1 MAERKQPSLLPSS
14 ASFKNSRRQ
23 QFLYEPLYE
32 NVRARLI
39 EGIEACKDNVRL
51 KQNHPH
57 PGYLRDAQ
65 GGLYEEMFWLWMLD
79 YTAGA
84 DLDHLAREFASI
96 VEEFCRWNELN
107 IPYRLYLKEKFKD
120 RGDTE
125 LTICSV
131 DFFNQIEYENA
142 LQLLSI
148 AILIRD
154 GRSIK
159 RIIAAMA
166 SNRYRD
172 ALYEQLIVD
181 FVPDP
186 QDDMDEVIFAE
197 PYATLVEA
205 YFQQD
210 PTESIRLIK
219 HYLKAWYRYQDGAR
233 WYDGH
238 KKIQNDE
245 SFYYGYW
252 AFEAG
257 ATSYLLDIDDSGIDH
272 MVYPKDLVA
281 YGRQLRE
288 KNIVTSDFSTPLD
301 SNDYPLSRLR
311 CDSGQPCPQAGWWMT
326 PAKIKSRRWFAKD
339 EMMPDIKD
347 SDFGATIWQWDMD
360 QSGRS

>member
-1 MAERKQPSLLPSS
+1 M
-14 ASFKNSRRQ
+14 
-23 QFLYEPLYE
+23 
-32 NVRARLI
+32 RLI
-39 EGIEACKDNVRL
+39 EGVEDSKDNVL
-51 KQNHPH
+51 QKQTHPH

-288 KNIVTSDFSTPLD
+288 KNIVTSDLSRTLD
-301 SNDYPLSRLR
+301 SNDYPLSQLR

-326 PAKIKSRRWFAKD
+326 PAKINSRRWFAKD
-339 EMMPDIKD
+339 EMMPDFED